1 MLAISRFRVPPERT
15 PLFVERARAASEFF
29 RGRPGCQ
36 GVDVVQNLDDAEL
49 WSIVTRWSDVGSYR
63 RSFNGNDAKIGHP
76 TLIKGSAL
84 DEVVSRICL
93 EVVLLQH
100 LGRRLAVVSTAESSR
115 SGRSRTTTCTS
126 SPANR
131 APRTSTW
138 PVMRQPARP

>member
-63 RSFNGNDAKIGHP
+63 RSFNGNDAKMVLVPLLSEAIDEP
-76 TLIKGSAL
+76 SAY
-84 DEVVSRICL
+84 DEPRHVGVNVPR
-93 EVVLLQH
+93 
-100 LGRRLAVVSTAESSR
+100 GRD
-115 SGRSRTTTCTS
+115 
-126 SPANR
+126 
-131 APRTSTW
+131 
-138 PVMRQPARP
+138 